1 MSYLQTSEIYSQ
13 SRIASTNKSLNN
25 RMLFDEKTM
34 LRLDQKQQ
42 KREAYVRSRLNGFSA
57 REFDDDDDENVPTFA
72 EVTTGSSKLTLD
84 LKSRVELLR
93 KKIQDIQTEKKKI
106 LEEGVQQVQS
116 YMEQLKSEQ
125 AAHAKEMQKLREDD
139 TEVSANFIKEV
150 EKLKQQYKQ
159 QKKPLDE
166 IISHV
171 KSTIVETGVAP
182 EDSISSIQVT
192 EVKTSDSEGQ

>member
-1 MSYLQTSEIYSQ
+1 MSYLRTSEVYSR
-13 SRIASTNKSLNN
+13 SKTSSN
-25 RMLFDEKTM
+25 RLPDDAMLFDEKIM
-34 LRLDQKQQ
+34 VKLDQKQQ
-42 KREAYVRSRLNGFSA
+42 NRESYVRSKLNGFNSH
-57 REFDDDDDENVPTFA
+57 EYNDYNEMEIPTYA

-84 LKSRVELLR
+84 IKSRIEVLR
-93 KKIQDIQTEKKKI
+93 RKIEDIQAEKKKV
-106 LEEGVQQVQS
+106 LGEGVLQVRS
-116 YMEQLKSEQ
+116 YMEQLKREQ

-139 TEVSANFIKEV
+139 TQVSANFIKEV
-150 EKLKQQYKQ
+150 ERLKQQYRQ

-166 IISHV
+166 ILSHV